1 MTRKPFVACFV
12 HRHLR
17 RVVLIGVIL
26 AAAGAC
32 AAPKGPTLPGPVL
45 SPKYPEFVYPA
56 PPARLGP
63 PTAAAAHEAAWQWL
77 QAGDLR
83 NAERSFTAVL
93 KDAAEFYP
101 SEAGLG
107 YVALAKKDYRAATS
121 HFDRA
126 LAADGTY
133 APALAGR
140 GDALLTLGQRD
151 QALTSFEAAVAA
163 DPKLTELRSRIDV
176 LRFRGMQDDVDA
188 ARKAADAGKLTEA
201 QAIYERSLAASPE
214 SPFLYRELAVIE
226 RRNGSLDAAL
236 GHAQKAAELSPNEP
250 RNFITLG
257 EIHEAKGDYARAA
270 EAFGTAVALEPS
282 AGLDARIDG
291 LREKAAFASMPD
303 EYRSIET
310 SPTVTRAQLAAL
322 FGVRLDDL
330 LKRAPHSNAVVVTD
344 TRGNWAG
351 PWILSVS
358 RTGIMETY
366 PNHTFQPNAPV
377 HRGDL
382 AFAVSRA
389 LSLISAERPREAEA
403 WRGARARF
411 PDLPPGHLSYP
422 AASVAVQ
429 AGVMTAAADGSFQ
442 LSRPVTGAETL
453 AAIKKL
459 EELSGRRPR

>member
-1 MTRKPFVACFV
+1 MTPNLSTSRVV
-12 HRHLR
+12 RHLR
-17 RVVLIGVIL
+17 RVVLAGVIL

-32 AAPKGPTLPGPVL
+32 AVAKRPSLPGPVVT
-45 SPKYPEFVYPA
+45 PKFPEFVYPA
-56 PPARLGP
+56 PPQSLGP
-63 PTAAAAHEAAWQWL
+63 PTAAAAHEVAWQWL
-77 QAGDLR
+77 QSGDLR
-83 NAERSFTAVL
+83 TAERGFTKVL

-107 YVALAKKDYRAATS
+107 YVALAKKEYRAATS

-126 LAADGTY
+126 LAADATY

-151 QALTSFEAAVAA
+151 RALASFEAAVAA

-188 ARKAADAGKLTEA
+188 ARKAAEAGKLAEA
-201 QAIYERSLAASPE
+201 QAIYERSLAASPD
-214 SPFLYRELAVIE
+214 SPLLYRELAVIE
-226 RRNGSLDAAL
+226 RRIGSLDAAL
-236 GHAQKAAELSPNEP
+236 GHAQKAAELSPNEA

-257 EIHEAKGDYARAA
+257 EIYEAKGEYAKATD
-270 EAFGTAVALEPS
+270 AFGTAVALEPS
-282 AGLDARIDG
+282 AELDARIDD
-291 LREKAAFASMPD
+291 LREKAAFASMPE

-310 SPTVTRAQLAAL
+310 SPTVNRAQLAAL

-330 LKRAPHSNAVVVTD
+330 LKRAPQSNAVVVTD
-344 TRGNWAG
+344 TRGNWAS

-366 PNHTFQPNAPV
+366 ANHTFQPNALV
-377 HRGDL
+377 RRVDL

-389 LSLISAERPREAEA
+389 LSLIAAERPRQAET
-403 WRGARARF
+403 WRGARVRF

-422 AASVAVQ
+422 AAAVAVQ
-429 AGVMTAAADGSFQ
+429 AGVMTADPDGSFQ

-453 AAIKKL
+453 AAVKKL